1 MIDCTV
7 RKIDLETWKQIADKA
22 HMVSFGESEASDIS
36 TVDYAIIGAS
46 DDEIFAFATV
56 IEMDK
61 ETAHMQHGGAMPNI
75 LGTRSVKLMYHEMV
89 EWLKMR
95 YKQITTRVR
104 NDNVAMLKLA
114 MSEGLLVRG
123 VSYYKGA
130 IYLQLDW
137 GFE

>member
-1 MIDCTV
+1 MIDCKV
-7 RKIDLETWKQIADKA
+7 RKIDLETWKKIAENA
-22 HMVSFGESEASDIS
+22 QMVSFGEKGHAELS

-61 ETAHMQHGGAMPNI
+61 DTAHLQHGGAMPNI
-75 LGTRSVKLMYHEMV
+75 LGTRSVKLVYHEII

-95 YKQITTRVR
+95 YKRITTRIK
-104 NDNVAMLKLA
+104 NTNTAMLKLA
-114 MSEGLLVRG
+114 MSEGLLVSG
-123 VSYYKGA
+123 ISYYKDGG

-137 GFE
+137 GF